1 MVHVQIPA
9 HQEEGQVV
17 QAPAQVEPARARHM
31 RRQRLYRG
39 VEGGGATAGEE
50 AVEEVAGKEEEEE
63 KVKPPDE
70 GAAEEVDLEV
80 LLFVGAGVA
89 LHHNVEGPAPGLV
102 PVVNLLTL
110 ILT

>member
-1 MVHVQIPA
+1 MVHVQIAA

-31 RRQRLYRG
+31 LWQRFYDG
-39 VEGGGATAGEE
+39 VEGGGATAGEQ
-50 AVEEVAGKEEEEE
+50 AVEEVAGKEEEEKE
-63 KVKPPDE
+63 VEPPDE

-89 LHHNVEGPAPGLV
+89 LNHNVKGPAPGLV
-102 PVVNLLTL
+102 SVVNLLTL